1 VVIDAETLRAA
12 SYVGFALTVI
22 YAGWLLV
29 TVLRG
34 RQAGDGPTGVM
45 AWSRQMDDVEGYPPG
60 HGERVAAYAVA
71 LGEKYGLDA
80 ETIDALHHAGLL
92 HDVGELEMTFLAQ
105 PGALTADE
113 TTQLW
118 QHPIIGEQ
126 LLREAGLETA
136 APIVRHH
143 HERWDGTGYPDR
155 LRGEA
160 IPLPARILAVADA
173 FEAFTHDRPY
183 RPGFGPAGALEEI
196 KRRAGTLLDPQVVAV
211 FCQLQDADVPEP
223 VSVEF

>member
-1 VVIDAETLRAA
+1 VVLDASTLRAA
-12 SYVGFALTVI
+12 SYVGFALTAL
-22 YAGWLLV
+22 YAAWMLI
-29 TVLRG
+29 TIRRDRRG
-34 RQAGDGPTGVM
+34 GDHATGVI

-71 LGEKYGLDA
+71 LGDKYGLDP
-80 ETIDALHHAGLL
+80 ETVDALHHAGLL
-92 HDVGELEMTFLAQ
+92 HDIGELEMTFLAQ

-118 QHPIIGEQ
+118 THPLIGEQ
-126 LLREAGLETA
+126 MLQEAGYEA
-136 APIVRHH
+136 AAAIVRHH
-143 HERWDGTGYPDR
+143 HERWDGSGYPDR

-173 FEAFTHDRPY
+173 YEAFCHDRPY
-183 RPGFGPAGALEEI
+183 RPGFGTDGALEEI
-196 KRRAGTLLDPQVVAV
+196 KRRSGTLLDPQVVAV
-211 FCQLQDADVPEP
+211 FCQLQDADAPDP

>member
-1 VVIDAETLRAA
+1 VVLDASILKAA
-12 SYVGFALTVI
+12 SYVGFALTVM

-29 TVLRG
+29 STLRG
-34 RQAGDGPTGVM
+34 RNDGDAASGLVG
-45 AWSRQMDDVEGYPPG
+45 WSRQMDDVEGYPPG

-71 LGEKYGLDA
+71 MGETYGLDA

-92 HDVGELEMTFLAQ
+92 HDVGELEMTFLSQ

-113 TTQLW
+113 TTMLW
-118 QHPIIGEQ
+118 QHPGIGER
-126 LLREAGLETA
+126 LLQEAGLDA
-136 APIVRHH
+136 AAAIVRHH

-173 FEAFTHDRPY
+173 YEAFCHDRPY
-183 RPGFGPAGALEEI
+183 RPGFGTDGALEEV
-196 KRRAGTLLDPQVVAV
+196 RRRSGTLLDPQVVAV
-211 FCQLQDADVPEP
+211 FCQAQETASPEP